1 LFQRILLAANGS
13 ASSRNAVGVAADI
26 AQKYGA
32 EVVVLHVRERQ
43 NAQLGGSD
51 GEESDEAADLVE
63 KIVRKL
69 KDAGVS
75 ARGEVQTGPLG
86 SVPHII
92 LEMAKQ
98 LDAGLIVMGSHAP
111 SDWEGLFLG
120 SITHRVLHLAE
131 CPVFVV
137 RMGTLGRSTHAT
149 GGLATQVNR

>member
-1 LFQRILLAANGS
+1 LFQRILLATNGS

-32 EVVVLHVRERQ
+32 EVVVLHVRDQITNLHGYQVEQR
-43 NAQLGGSD
+43 
-51 GEESDEAADLVE
+51 DETADLVE
-63 KIVRKL
+63 KIVRQL

-75 ARGEVQTGPLG
+75 ARGEVETGSFG

-92 LEMAKQ
+92 LKMAKE
-98 LDAGLIVMGSHAP
+98 LDAGLIVMGSRAP

-137 RMGTLGRSTHAT
+137 R
-149 GGLATQVNR
+149 

>member
-1 LFQRILLAANGS
+1 MFERILLAANGS

-32 EVVVLHVRERQ
+32 EVLVLHVREQ
-43 NAQLGGSD
+43 QITNLGGYD
-51 GEESDEAADLVE
+51 AEQPDEAADLVE
-63 KIVRKL
+63 KIVRHL

-75 ARGEVQTGPLG
+75 ARGEVQTAPFG
-86 SVPHII
+86 SVPHIV
-92 LEMAKQ
+92 LEMAKE
-98 LDAGLIVMGSHAP
+98 LDAGLIVMGSRAL

-137 RMGTLGRSTHAT
+137 R
-149 GGLATQVNR
+149 